1 MKTAKM
7 MYYGTKFAFWSAV
20 ANILDDL
27 FLTSMI
33 IIVGSIVWNKL

>member
-33 IIVGSIVWNKL
+33 IIIGTIIWFKV

>member
-1 MKTAKM
+1 MKTAKI
-7 MYYGTKFAFWSAV
+7 MYYSTKYAFWSVV
-20 ANILDDL
+20 ANMLDDL